1 MATQIWGGGGGPP
14 AYATVHVNS
23 DGTVVLTTG
32 TQDIGTGTRTVLAQ
46 ICADELGVELDD
58 VQVRLGDTDNPYG
71 PISAGSLTVASVGP
85 AVRIAARDA
94 REQLLGAVVEQ
105 ARLRF
110 VAKDAAGVLAHLADN
125 YRSGG
130 LTKPDVRQQ
139 LLALYSLY
147 EALRARVQ
155 VDHVEM
161 VDGDVW
167 FYTTGEVTGRL
178 PLVGWVTV
186 LSWQREPEVA
196 RRQGEVWRLV
206 GFQD

>member
-1 MATQIWGGGGGPP
+1 MSFDARRASIVAG
-14 AYATVHVNS
+14 A
-23 DGTVVLTTG
+23 LL
-32 TQDIGTGTRTVLAQ
+32 VLAL
-46 ICADELGVELDD
+46 CASALETTAAPPVATPAPPGTAEEL
-58 VQVRLGDTDNPYG
+58 R
-71 PISAGSLTVASVGP
+71 
-85 AVRIAARDA
+85 
-94 REQLLGAVVEQ
+94 AVVEQ

-110 VAKDAAGVLAHLADN
+110 VARDAAGVLAYVADN
-125 YRSGG
+125 YRSSGV
-130 LTKPDVRQQ
+130 TKPDVRQH

-155 VDHVEM
+155 VDHVEI

-167 FYTTGEVTGRL
+167 FYTTGEITGRL

-196 RRQGEVWRLV
+196 RRHGQVWRLI

>member
-1 MATQIWGGGGGPP
+1 MRILPAALLVLLLCGSASGTTPAPRVATPAPP
-14 AYATVHVNS
+14 
-23 DGTVVLTTG
+23 GT
-32 TQDIGTGTRTVLAQ
+32 A
-46 ICADELGVELDD
+46 
-58 VQVRLGDTDNPYG
+58 
-71 PISAGSLTVASVGP
+71 
-85 AVRIAARDA
+85 
-94 REQLLGAVVEQ
+94 EQLGAVVEQ
-105 ARLRF
+105 ARQRF

-139 LLALYSLY
+139 LLAVYSLY
-147 EALRARVQ
+147 EAFRARVQ

-196 RRQGEVWRLV
+196 RRQGQVWRVV

>member
-1 MATQIWGGGGGPP
+1 MLPGALLVLLLWTSASGTTTAPRVATPAPP
-14 AYATVHVNS
+14 
-23 DGTVVLTTG
+23 GT
-32 TQDIGTGTRTVLAQ
+32 A
-46 ICADELGVELDD
+46 ED
-58 VQVRLGDTDNPYG
+58 VG
-71 PISAGSLTVASVGP
+71 
-85 AVRIAARDA
+85 AA
-94 REQLLGAVVEQ
+94 VEQ

-110 VAKDAAGVLAHLADN
+110 VAKDAAGVLAYFADN

-130 LTKPDVRQQ
+130 LTKADVRQQ
-139 LLALYSLY
+139 LLALYALY
-147 EALRARVQ
+147 EALRAHVK

-161 VDGDVW
+161 VDGNVW

-196 RRQGEVWRLV
+196 RRQGQVWRLV

>member
-1 MATQIWGGGGGPP
+1 M
-14 AYATVHVNS
+14 S
-23 DGTVVLTTG
+23 F
-32 TQDIGTGTRTVLAQ
+32 
-46 ICADELGVELDD
+46 
-58 VQVRLGDTDNPYG
+58 
-71 PISAGSLTVASVGP
+71 
-85 AVRIAARDA
+85 DA
-94 REQLLGAVVEQ
+94 RRVGLLPGALLVLLLWTSAAGPTTAPRVATPAPPGTAEELGAVIEQ

-139 LLALYSLY
+139 LLALYSVH

-161 VDGDVW
+161 VDGAVW

-196 RRQGEVWRLV
+196 RRHGKVWLLV

>member
-1 MATQIWGGGGGPP
+1 MSILPGALLLLLLWT
-14 AYATVHVNS
+14 S
-23 DGTVVLTTG
+23 
-32 TQDIGTGTRTVLAQ
+32 
-46 ICADELGVELDD
+46 
-58 VQVRLGDTDNPYG
+58 
-71 PISAGSLTVASVGP
+71 ASVTTAAPRVATP
-85 AVRIAARDA
+85 APPGTA
-94 REQLLGAVVEQ
+94 EELGAVVEQ
-105 ARLRF
+105 VRLRF
-110 VAKDAAGVLAHLADN
+110 VAKDTAGVLAHLADN

-147 EALRARVQ
+147 EELRARVQ
-155 VDHVEM
+155 VNHVEM

-167 FYTTGEVTGRL
+167 LYTTGEVTGRL
-178 PLVGWVTV
+178 PFVGWVTV

>member
-1 MATQIWGGGGGPP
+1 MRILP
-14 AYATVHVNS
+14 AALL
-23 DGTVVLTTG
+23 VLLLCG
-32 TQDIGTGTRTVLAQ
+32 
-46 ICADELGVELDD
+46 
-58 VQVRLGDTDNPYG
+58 
-71 PISAGSLTVASVGP
+71 SASST
-85 AVRIAARDA
+85 IAAPRVA
-94 REQLLGAVVEQ
+94 TPAPAGTAEELSAVVEQ

-110 VAKDAAGVLAHLADN
+110 VARDAAGVLAHLADN

-147 EALRARVQ
+147 EQLRARVQ
-155 VDHVEM
+155 LDHVEM

-196 RRQGEVWRLV
+196 RHQGQVWRVV

>member
-1 MATQIWGGGGGPP
+1 MLAGALLVLLVWTPASSTSTAPRVATPAPP
-14 AYATVHVNS
+14 
-23 DGTVVLTTG
+23 GT
-32 TQDIGTGTRTVLAQ
+32 AN
-46 ICADELGVELDD
+46 E
-58 VQVRLGDTDNPYG
+58 
-71 PISAGSLTVASVGP
+71 
-85 AVRIAARDA
+85 
-94 REQLLGAVVEQ
+94 LGAVVEQ

-130 LTKPDVRQQ
+130 LTKADVREQ

-147 EALRARVQ
+147 EELRARVQ
-155 VDHVEM
+155 LNHVEM
-161 VDGDVW
+161 VDGNVW
-167 FYTTGEVTGRL
+167 LYTTGEITGRL

-196 RRQGEVWRLV
+196 RRQGAAWRLV

>member
-1 MATQIWGGGGGPP
+1 VSFDRRRVIALSGALLVLLLWASASGTSTAPRVATPAPP
-14 AYATVHVNS
+14 
-23 DGTVVLTTG
+23 GT
-32 TQDIGTGTRTVLAQ
+32 AE
-46 ICADELGVELDD
+46 ELG
-58 VQVRLGDTDNPYG
+58 T
-71 PISAGSLTVASVGP
+71 
-85 AVRIAARDA
+85 
-94 REQLLGAVVEQ
+94 VVEQ

-110 VAKDAAGVLAHLADN
+110 VAKDPDGVLAHLADT
-125 YRSGG
+125 YRSSG

-147 EALRARVQ
+147 EALRARVR

>member
-1 MATQIWGGGGGPP
+1 VSFDGRRTSILPGAVLVLLIWTSASSAAAAPRVATPAPP
-14 AYATVHVNS
+14 
-23 DGTVVLTTG
+23 GT
-32 TQDIGTGTRTVLAQ
+32 A
-46 ICADELGVELDD
+46 
-58 VQVRLGDTDNPYG
+58 
-71 PISAGSLTVASVGP
+71 
-85 AVRIAARDA
+85 
-94 REQLLGAVVEQ
+94 EQLSALVEQ

-110 VAKDAAGVLAHLADN
+110 VAKDVAGVLAHLADN

-130 LTKPDVRQQ
+130 LTKSDVRQQ

-147 EALRARVQ
+147 EQLRARVQ
-155 VDHVEM
+155 VDHVEI

-186 LSWQREPEVA
+186 FSWQREPEVA
-196 RRQGEVWRLV
+196 RRQGAVWRLV

>member
-1 MATQIWGGGGGPP
+1 MLPGALLVLLLGTSASGSTTASRVATPAPP
-14 AYATVHVNS
+14 
-23 DGTVVLTTG
+23 GT
-32 TQDIGTGTRTVLAQ
+32 A
-46 ICADELGVELDD
+46 EE
-58 VQVRLGDTDNPYG
+58 
-71 PISAGSLTVASVGP
+71 
-85 AVRIAARDA
+85 
-94 REQLLGAVVEQ
+94 LGAVVEQ

-130 LTKPDVRQQ
+130 LTKPAVRQQ

-147 EALRARVQ
+147 EELRARVQ
-155 VDHVEM
+155 VNHVEL

-178 PLVGWVTV
+178 SLVGWVSV
-186 LSWQREPEVA
+186 LSWHREPEVA

>member
-1 MATQIWGGGGGPP
+1 MKETPHQLMLPEP
-14 AYATVHVNS
+14 AYTLIVGFDERRVSMLPGALLVLLLWTS
-23 DGTVVLTTG
+23 ASGTTT
-32 TQDIGTGTRTVLAQ
+32 A
-46 ICADELGVELDD
+46 
-58 VQVRLGDTDNPYG
+58 P
-71 PISAGSLTVASVGP
+71 
-85 AVRIAARDA
+85 RIAAPA
-94 REQLLGAVVEQ
+94 PPGTAEELGAVVEQ

-147 EALRARVQ
+147 DELRARVR
-155 VDHVEM
+155 VNHVEM
-161 VDGDVW
+161 VDGQVW
-167 FYTTGEVTGRL
+167 FYTTGEVTGHL

-196 RRQGEVWRLV
+196 RRQGEGWRLV

>member
-1 MATQIWGGGGGPP
+1 MSFDGRRASILPGALLVLLLWTAKSGTTTAPRVATPAPP
-14 AYATVHVNS
+14 
-23 DGTVVLTTG
+23 GT
-32 TQDIGTGTRTVLAQ
+32 A
-46 ICADELGVELDD
+46 VE
-58 VQVRLGDTDNPYG
+58 
-71 PISAGSLTVASVGP
+71 
-85 AVRIAARDA
+85 
-94 REQLLGAVVEQ
+94 LGAVVEQ

-155 VDHVEM
+155 VDHVEI

-186 LSWQREPEVA
+186 FSWQREPEVA
-196 RRQGEVWRLV
+196 RREGEGWRLV

>member
-1 MATQIWGGGGGPP
+1 MSILPGALLLVLLWTSASGTTTAPRVATPAPP
-14 AYATVHVNS
+14 
-23 DGTVVLTTG
+23 GT
-32 TQDIGTGTRTVLAQ
+32 A
-46 ICADELGVELDD
+46 EE
-58 VQVRLGDTDNPYG
+58 
-71 PISAGSLTVASVGP
+71 
-85 AVRIAARDA
+85 
-94 REQLLGAVVEQ
+94 LGAVLEQ

-130 LTKPDVRQQ
+130 LTKAAVREQ

-147 EALRARVQ
+147 EELRARVQ
-155 VDHVEM
+155 LNHVEM

-186 LSWQREPEVA
+186 LSWQRQPEVA
-196 RRQGEVWRLV
+196 QRQGKVWRLV

>member
-1 MATQIWGGGGGPP
+1 MLLVLLLWTRASGIASAPRVATPAPP
-14 AYATVHVNS
+14 
-23 DGTVVLTTG
+23 GT
-32 TQDIGTGTRTVLAQ
+32 A
-46 ICADELGVELDD
+46 EE
-58 VQVRLGDTDNPYG
+58 
-71 PISAGSLTVASVGP
+71 
-85 AVRIAARDA
+85 
-94 REQLLGAVVEQ
+94 LGAVVEQ

-110 VAKDAAGVLAHLADN
+110 VAKDAAGVLAHVADN

-147 EALRARVQ
+147 EELRARVRL
-155 VDHVEM
+155 DHVEI

-178 PLVGWVTV
+178 PLMGWVTV

-196 RRQGEVWRLV
+196 RRQGDLWRLV

>member
-1 MATQIWGGGGGPP
+1 VGFLPGALLLLLLWTSASGATAAPRVATPAPP
-14 AYATVHVNS
+14 
-23 DGTVVLTTG
+23 GTAEAL
-32 TQDIGTGTRTVLAQ
+32 
-46 ICADELGVELDD
+46 
-58 VQVRLGDTDNPYG
+58 
-71 PISAGSLTVASVGP
+71 S
-85 AVRIAARDA
+85 
-94 REQLLGAVVEQ
+94 AVVEQ

-125 YRSGG
+125 YRSAG
-130 LTKPDVRQQ
+130 LTKSDVRQH
-139 LLALYSLY
+139 LLTLYSLY

-155 VDHVEM
+155 VDHVEI

-186 LSWQREPEVA
+186 MSWQREPEVA

>member
-1 MATQIWGGGGGPP
+1 MRILPAALLVLLLCGSASSTLAAQRVATPAPP
-14 AYATVHVNS
+14 
-23 DGTVVLTTG
+23 GT
-32 TQDIGTGTRTVLAQ
+32 A
-46 ICADELGVELDD
+46 EE
-58 VQVRLGDTDNPYG
+58 
-71 PISAGSLTVASVGP
+71 
-85 AVRIAARDA
+85 
-94 REQLLGAVVEQ
+94 LGAVVEQ

-110 VAKDAAGVLAHLADN
+110 VAKDAAGLLAYLADN

-130 LTKPDVRQQ
+130 LTKPDVRRQ

-167 FYTTGEVTGRL
+167 VYTTGEVTGRL